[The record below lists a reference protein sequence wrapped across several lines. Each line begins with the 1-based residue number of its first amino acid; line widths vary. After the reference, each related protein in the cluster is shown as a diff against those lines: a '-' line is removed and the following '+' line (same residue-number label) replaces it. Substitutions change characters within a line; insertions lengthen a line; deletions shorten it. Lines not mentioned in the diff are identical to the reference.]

1 MHTSSKSQPATT
13 MYDVVVE
20 LGDSRSRRSMR
31 LWVPMRSK
39 SSKSES
45 RGLEVMIYTRE

>member
-20 LGDSRSRRSMR
+20 LGDCRARRSMR

-45 RGLEVMIYTRE
+45 RGLEVMIYTRQ